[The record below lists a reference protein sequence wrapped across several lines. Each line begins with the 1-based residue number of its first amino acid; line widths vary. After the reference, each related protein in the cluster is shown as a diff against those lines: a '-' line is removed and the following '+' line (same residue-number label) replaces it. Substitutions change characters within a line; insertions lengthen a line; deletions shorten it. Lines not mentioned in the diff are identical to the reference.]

1 MDQDRYGAR
10 PRWQKLLFGLP
21 PAILLLLVG
30 GYWTLLSWGVIGD
43 TKSETFSVI
52 GPIIAGFGVAL
63 GWVVLQ
69 RRH

>member
-10 PRWQKLLFGLP
+10 PRWQRLLLGLP
-21 PAILLLLVG
+21 PAALLVVLG

-43 TKSETFSVI
+43 ERSETFAII
-52 GPIIAGFGVAL
+52 GPIFAGFGVAL

-69 RRH
+69 RRS